1 MLYPIQI
8 LCCIPSNCSA
18 LMQGKVSLNQRFY
31 LYFRVE
37 NNSGNYFEFSISYHS
52 MEQSYRKWSR
62 LNGIV
67 FVRADSNQKEGYGS
81 GISQTPNSSNFCQ
94 YLEAIFHYRCNLG
107 GDFYVRSSSSQ
118 KKERLINHFLLSVLI
133 NKLNLF
139 FSFNY
144 TRLK

>member
-1 MLYPIQI
+1 MLFPIQI
-8 LCCIPSNCSA
+8 LCCMPRNCSA
-18 LMQGKVSLNQRFY
+18 LMQRKVSLNQRFY

-37 NNSGNYFEFSISYHS
+37 NNSGYYFEFSISYHS
-52 MEQSYRKWSR
+52 MEQRYRKWSR

-67 FVRADSNQKEGYGS
+67 FVRADSPQKKGDGC
-81 GISQTPNSSNFCQ
+81 GISQTPDSSNFCQ

-107 GDFYVRSSSSQ
+107 GDFYVRSS
-118 KKERLINHFLLSVLI
+118 RLTNHFLLSVLL
-133 NKLNLF
+133 NKLNFF